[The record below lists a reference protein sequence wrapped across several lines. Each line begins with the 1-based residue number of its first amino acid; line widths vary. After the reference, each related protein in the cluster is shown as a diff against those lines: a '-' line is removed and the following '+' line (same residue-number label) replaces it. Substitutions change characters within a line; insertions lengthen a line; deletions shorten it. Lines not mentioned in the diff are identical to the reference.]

1 MSTENYKDTQKTA
14 FNTPAAIQVKPG
26 DKIIP
31 AKVGK
36 IRPGGRLQRDMD
48 QFTRVG

>member
-1 MSTENYKDTQKTA
+1 MGDENFTKSQKTA
-14 FNTPAAIQVKPG
+14 FNTPATIQVKPS

-31 AKVGK
+31 AKIGT